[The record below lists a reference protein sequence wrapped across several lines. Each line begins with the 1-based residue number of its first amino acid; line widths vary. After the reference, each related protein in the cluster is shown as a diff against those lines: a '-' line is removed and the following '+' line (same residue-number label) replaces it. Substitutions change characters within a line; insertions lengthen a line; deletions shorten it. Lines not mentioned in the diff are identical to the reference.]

1 MESEAL
7 QRIEARLERVE
18 ASLER
23 LTMVLDQVQPTVA
36 MAADIADEWAQERV
50 GGDALEQ
57 RVAVVEDALLRL
69 TEPDTLS
76 ALVRIAEQA
85 SKLERLTGL
94 AAGFDDHVAM
104 FGDIADEWV
113 AENIGG
119 DAVEERA
126 KHGLATLVRLS
137 DPRILQ
143 ALGRLAEQ
151 APKLER
157 VVDLAAGF
165 DDHVA
170 MFADIL
176 DEFVRDSVGGDGLE
190 TRVEA
195 LRGTAVQLSR
205 PEVLD
210 ALTSLA
216 ALAPRLQRSAQVAA
230 ELDGFVD
237 ASVKALEQDPKPVG
251 AFGLLGALSD
261 PEIQRALG
269 RILNVTRELGKQ
281 DALLPV
287 AHAK

>member
-1 MESEAL
+1 M
-7 QRIEARLERVE
+7 
-18 ASLER
+18 
-23 LTMVLDQVQPTVA
+23 
-36 MAADIADEWAQERV
+36 
-50 GGDALEQ
+50 
-57 RVAVVEDALLRL
+57 AVVEDALLRL
-69 TEPDTLS
+69 TEPDTLT

-94 AAGFDDHVAM
+94 AASFDDNVAM
-104 FGDIADEWV
+104 FGDIADEWR
-113 AENIGG
+113 AEHTGG
-119 DAVEERA
+119 DGVEERT
-126 KHGLATLVRLS
+126 KHGLATLVSLS
-137 DPRILQ
+137 DPRVLD
-143 ALGRLAEQ
+143 AVGRLAEQ

-170 MFADIL
+170 MFADIV
-176 DEFVRDSVGGDGLE
+176 DEFINDSVGGDGLE
-190 TRVEA
+190 IRVEA

-216 ALAPRLQRSAQVAA
+216 SLAPRLLRSAQVAA

-237 ASVKALEQDPKPVG
+237 ASVKALEQEPKPVG

-261 PEIQRALG
+261 PDIQRALG

-281 DALLPV
+281 DALPPV
-287 AHAK
+287 AQAK

>member
-23 LTMVLDQVQPTVA
+23 LTRVLDQVQPTVA

-69 TEPDTLS
+69 TEPDTLT

-170 MFADIL
+170 MFADIF

-216 ALAPRLQRSAQVAA
+216 SLAPRLQRSAQVAA